1 MDTLVF
7 VYFSLFVRTSTP
19 PTLRVCV
26 AHTTRFEGSAVLD
39 GIPRQSVAWLAELVP
54 LVGVVSRLTWVPG
67 GLTEFTVTVSAT
79 VIALNPG
86 WTTCDPG
93 IVSMPYFNSSR

>member
-7 VYFSLFVRTSTP
+7 VYFSLLVRTSTP

-26 AHTTRFEGSAVLD
+26 AHTTRFDGSAVLD
-39 GIPRQSVAWLAELVP
+39 AMPRQSVAWLAELVP
-54 LVGVVSRLTWVPG
+54 TGWAVLRLTWVPG

-79 VIALNPG
+79 VIPLNPG
-86 WTTCDPG
+86 CTACDPG
-93 IVSMPYFNSSR
+93 IVSMPYLSSS